1 MGKPKLIGNVK
12 WFSEKLK
19 PKGKLGRTSPRQR
32 LALRIRDLVILFRSR
47 YGITLPDDD
56 AGRDDLEIA
65 LNHLA
70 CMPYPHAA
78 MDHWIEIW
86 APWLTAAEKRDM
98 FARIMPHPM
107 RWKADPMAWRL
118 KVTME
123 ERMALGLTTI
133 GSIDCNR
140 AGRKKRRKALST
152 KRKEVQRRKQ
162 GAKPRALYE
171 SESVSRTKPWL
182 AEGISRATWYR
193 RKTSVP
199 DTTPATA

>member
-1 MGKPKLIGNVK
+1 MGKPRLSGNVK

-19 PKGKLGRTSPRQR
+19 PKGKLRRTTPRQR
-32 LALRIRDLVILFRSR
+32 LALRIRDLATLFRSR

-65 LNHLA
+65 VNHLA
-70 CMPYPHAA
+70 CMPYPQVAVA
-78 MDHWIEIW
+78 HWIEIW
-86 APWLTAAEKRDM
+86 APWLTAAENHDM
-98 FARIMPHPM
+98 LARIMPHPM

-133 GSIDCNR
+133 GAIDCNK
-140 AGRKKRRKALST
+140 AARKKRRKQRDI
-152 KRKEVQRRKQ
+152 KRKANQRRNQ

-171 SESVSRTKPWL
+171 AESINRTKPWQ

-193 RKTSVP
+193 RKTR
-199 DTTPATA
+199 A